1 MLAGFIALSAL
12 LSACVTMSPTPAP
25 AEKGRPVL
33 PAAKPVKI
41 EPPVSA
47 ESRQLYEQA
56 LAALVAGH
64 FVDAERGLL
73 AVTRRDPG
81 LAGPHANLGIVYART
96 NRVAQAIESL
106 QQAIKL
112 NPDRA
117 AYHNELGLIYRR
129 EGKFDDAR
137 RQYDKAIDADPNYVF
152 AHLNLGILY
161 DLYLGDA
168 GKALAHYQRYRDL
181 VPSEASTVAKWIADL
196 QQRQR
201 GGGAQAR
208 GGNSG

>member
-1 MLAGFIALSAL
+1 MKPLLMLAVAML
-12 LSACVTMSPTPAP
+12 LGACAVPGPGPAG
-25 AEKGRPVL
+25 K
-33 PAAKPVKI
+33 AATSTKPVKI

-56 LAALVAGH
+56 LAALAAGRVAE
-64 FVDAERGLL
+64 AERGFL
-73 AVTRRDPG
+73 ALTLRDPG
-81 LAGPHANLGIVYART
+81 LAGPHANLGMVYART
-96 NRVAQAIESL
+96 NRNALAIESL
-106 QQAIKL
+106 RQAIKL
-112 NPDRA
+112 NPERA

-137 RQYDKAIDADPNYVF
+137 RHYDQALDVDPNYVY

-168 GKALAHYQRYRDL
+168 GKALQHYQRYRDL
-181 VPSEASTVAKWIADL
+181 APAEAATVAKWIADL

-208 GGNSG
+208 GGDSG